1 MGLTIDLEG
10 RTALV
15 TGVTSGIGLGV
26 ASMLAKA
33 GCNVA
38 GCGKS
43 TTDSDGAL
51 IFKQKVEESGRRPFY
66 LQVDVTK
73 PEELE
78 KFVKSAAEAFKGI
91 DIVVSNAG
99 HNIFEGV
106 AESTEQHWQQNIDL
120 NLTSHWRISKY
131 SRPFLEKSKHGVI
144 IIMTSNHAFSTI
156 PGCFPY
162 NITKTALTGLVRSI
176 AIEWGPKVRAVG
188 LAPGFIQT
196 PGNDIWFNSFPDPEA
211 ERKRTIN
218 LHPVKR
224 LGTVEEVG
232 VFCVFLASE
241 YAAFVSGSTFL
252 MDGGRAALMQDN

>member
-1 MGLTIDLEG
+1 MGLTINLEG

-43 TTDSDGAL
+43 ATKSEGAFT
-51 IFKQKVEESGRRPFY
+51 FKQKVEESGSNSFY
-66 LQVDVTK
+66 QQVDVTK
-73 PEELE
+73 PNELE
-78 KFVKSAAEAFKGI
+78 NFVKTVAEMFKGI

-99 HNIFEGV
+99 QNIFEGI
-106 AESTEQHWQQNIDL
+106 AETTEQQWQQNVDL
-120 NLTSHWRISKY
+120 NLASHWRVSKY
-131 SRPFLEKSKHGVI
+131 SRPFIEKSTHGVI
-144 IIMTSNHAFSTI
+144 IIMTSNHAYSTI

-162 NITKTALTGLVRSI
+162 NMTKTALTGLVRSI

-188 LAPGFIQT
+188 VAPGFIQT
-196 PGNDIWFNSFPDPEA
+196 PGNDTWFNSFPDPEA
-211 ERKRTIN
+211 ERNRTIE

-232 VFCVFLASE
+232 AFCAFLSSE
-241 YAAFVSGSTFL
+241 YAAFVSGSTYL
-252 MDGGRAALMQDN
+252 MDGGRAALMQDI

>member
-1 MGLTIDLEG
+1 MEG

-26 ASMLAKA
+26 AAMLAKA

-43 TTDSDGAL
+43 ASDSEGAL
-51 IFKQKVEESGRRPFY
+51 TFKRKVEEHGCRSFY
-66 LQVDVTK
+66 QQVDVTRA
-73 PEELE
+73 EDLE
-78 KFVKSAAEAFKGI
+78 AFVKATAQTFHCL

-99 HNIFEGV
+99 LNVFEGV
-106 AESTEQHWQQNIDL
+106 SESTEELWQKNLDL
-120 NLTSHWRISKY
+120 NLASHWRLSKY
-131 SRPFLEKSKHGVI
+131 SRPFLEKSTHGVI
-144 IIMTSNHAFSTI
+144 IIMTSNHAYSTI

-162 NITKTALTGLVRSI
+162 NMTKTALTGLVRSI

-188 LAPGFIQT
+188 VAPGFIQT
-196 PGNDIWFNSFPDPEA
+196 PGNDTWFNSFPDPEA
-211 ERKRTIN
+211 ERNRTIE

-232 VFCVFLASE
+232 AFCAFLSSE
-241 YAAFVSGSTFL
+241 YAAFVSGSTYL
-252 MDGGRAALMQDN
+252 MDGGRAALMQDI